1 MMRNKNFTNKEEYK
15 KYFKQVY
22 YNNQYDLD
30 KTTYSFSRSDW
41 GEVKLYNLVRFRE
54 S

>member
-30 KTTYSFSRSDW
+30 KIVEEMFEIRQ
-41 GEVKLYNLVRFRE
+41 ELFRMRMRK
-54 S
+54 